1 MRQSNQMMMD
11 KIGTGSTFAML
22 KRIDIVVVD
31 SSGLSP
37 MKVLGL
43 SILKFY
49 QLHSTSLKNILLV
62 VCIRV
67 LFLFFLGEH

>member
-1 MRQSNQMMMD
+1 MMMD

-62 VCIRV
+62 FASGCY
-67 LFLFFLGEH
+67 FFFSMRTLKKT